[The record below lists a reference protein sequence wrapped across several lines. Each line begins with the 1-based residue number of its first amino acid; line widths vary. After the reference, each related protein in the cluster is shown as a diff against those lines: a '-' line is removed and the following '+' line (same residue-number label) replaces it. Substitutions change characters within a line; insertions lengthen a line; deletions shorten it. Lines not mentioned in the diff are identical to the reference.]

1 MKTKLQYR
9 LEALERVKKVAE
21 RSIKNKK
28 KKKKKKPT
36 MSLFHKVSTGNYLIR
51 MVKQERK

>member
-9 LEALERVKKVAE
+9 LEALARAKKVAL
-21 RSIKNKK
+21 RTMK

>member
-1 MKTKLQYR
+1 MKTQLQYR
-9 LEALERVKKVAE
+9 LEALQRVKEVAE
-21 RSIKNKK
+21 RTKKK

-51 MVKQERK
+51 MVKQERL

>member
-21 RSIKNKK
+21 RSMRN
-28 KKKKKKPT
+28 KKKKKPT
-36 MSLFHKVSTGNYLIR
+36 MSLFHKVSTGNYLVR
-51 MVKQERK
+51 MVKQERE

>member
-9 LEALERVKKVAE
+9 LEALARAKKVAL
-21 RSIKNKK
+21 RTRKK
-28 KKKKKKPT
+28 KSSL
-36 MSLFHKVSTGNYLIR
+36 SLFKKVSTGNYLVR